1 MIKESIHQEDNAKIN
16 RAKRE
21 INSNTIIPG
30 NFNISLSTTDHP
42 ENKRTVD
49 LNDTIKKINIC
60 RTFYHTT
67 VEHPFLSDMK
77 HFLV

>member
-1 MIKESIHQEDNAKIN
+1 M
-16 RAKRE
+16 
-21 INSNTIIPG
+21 IIPG

-77 HFLV
+77 YFLV